1 MTNVNIFI
9 RNKIS
14 KKFFKK
20 KSIKYFS
27 KNFEKELKIFKLKLI
42 RDFEIFNVF
51 NENYKFNFN
60 ISDLNKFKKF
70 KTIVIIGMGGSILGT
85 QAIFQF
91 LSKKV
96 KKKIY
101 FFNDINTEQIN
112 NFKKDEKFNKTLFIV
127 ISKSGNTTETLSNF
141 FTLKLDDS
149 NFRKNIIIIS
159 EKNNNPLYFIAKKL
173 KFFHVEHKK
182 FIGGRY
188 SVLSEVGIIPA
199 FLMGI
204 DIKKLRK
211 NLTRHLDKK
220 NKAFFKQSSIILAEL
235 LSKGKIKNVVFLN
248 YHPKLNQFLFWC
260 QQLIAESLG
269 KNGHGFLPIISNAP
283 KDHHSLLQ
291 LYLDGPKDKLFQ
303 IFSLEKKSQTKIFT
317 KISNKKINY
326 INNKSLNEIK
336 ISQKNA
342 LVEAFKKKKIPYR
355 EFILKEKNEKTLGE
369 LFSYFILE
377 TAIIGKIAQINPFDQ
392 PAVEQVKKITK
403 EILS

>member
-141 FTLKLDDS
+141 FSLKLDNS

-159 EKNNNPLYFIAKKL
+159 ERNNNPLYFIAKKL

-220 NKAFFKQSSIILAEL
+220 NKASFKQSPIILAEL

-269 KNGHGFLPIISNAP
+269 KKKSFQLFQTFQKIITVYY
-283 KDHHSLLQ
+283 
-291 LYLDGPKDKLFQ
+291 LYLDGPKIKFF
-303 IFSLEKKSQTKIFT
+303 IF
-317 KISNKKINY
+317 
-326 INNKSLNEIK
+326 
-336 ISQKNA
+336 
-342 LVEAFKKKKIPYR
+342 
-355 EFILKEKNEKTLGE
+355 
-369 LFSYFILE
+369 
-377 TAIIGKIAQINPFDQ
+377 
-392 PAVEQVKKITK
+392 
-403 EILS
+403 

>member
-112 NFKKDEKFNKTLFIV
+112 YFKKDEIFN
-127 ISKSGNTTETLSNF
+127 
-141 FTLKLDDS
+141 
-149 NFRKNIIIIS
+149 
-159 EKNNNPLYFIAKKL
+159 
-173 KFFHVEHKK
+173 
-182 FIGGRY
+182 
-188 SVLSEVGIIPA
+188 
-199 FLMGI
+199 
-204 DIKKLRK
+204 
-211 NLTRHLDKK
+211 
-220 NKAFFKQSSIILAEL
+220 
-235 LSKGKIKNVVFLN
+235 
-248 YHPKLNQFLFWC
+248 
-260 QQLIAESLG
+260 
-269 KNGHGFLPIISNAP
+269 
-283 KDHHSLLQ
+283 
-291 LYLDGPKDKLFQ
+291 
-303 IFSLEKKSQTKIFT
+303 
-317 KISNKKINY
+317 
-326 INNKSLNEIK
+326 
-336 ISQKNA
+336 
-342 LVEAFKKKKIPYR
+342 
-355 EFILKEKNEKTLGE
+355 
-369 LFSYFILE
+369 
-377 TAIIGKIAQINPFDQ
+377 
-392 PAVEQVKKITK
+392 
-403 EILS
+403 